1 MRWAGH
7 IGSAALCPAVGVLT
21 NAWYGP
27 PAEGDDG
34 TVNLVGR
41 GAELARLDAA
51 LADAASGSGSAVFVA
66 GEAGIGK
73 TRLVTEFAERTR
85 QGDATVLVGRCI
97 DLIGPGMP
105 YMALAE
111 ALRGLPFPPVRASGP
126 EHPAHLFEEIRAV
139 LEGLAHTRP
148 VLVVLED
155 LQWADASTLDLVS
168 FLAHAIRDI
177 AVLLVGTFRVDDP
190 RPNAPM
196 GRQIGALVRA
206 RAADLVDL
214 GPLCDDEIRVLLHEA
229 AGTVVSDAL
238 TDAICRRSGGNPFF
252 AEELFAASMRGEPA
266 LPRLLRDAL
275 LLRVAGL
282 DSGVLRVAAAVGRD
296 VPYRLLAATV
306 PRPQAD
312 LQDALRAA
320 VEQAVL
326 VPDQSAGTFRF
337 RHALL
342 AEAMYSTLIPG
353 EREELHAR
361 LAAAIAADPGLLGET
376 TVAGDLAQHWEAAG
390 RPAEALVASIEAARH
405 AEEVCGLAEAA
416 RYLER
421 AIGLWCRVPDA
432 ADLTGLSRPDLLTW
446 AAELVDLTGGGP
458 RAARLAREAIGLLDE
473 RTEPTRVGLL
483 YERLG
488 SYLLPTGDRSAG
500 LAACERAVSL
510 VPPVPPSVE
519 RARALTTLGNALQ
532 LSWRHADSR
541 LVCEEALSTAAAAG
555 DDGPA
560 LRARGCLGVDLCY
573 LGRPDDGL
581 AHVAEAR
588 RRAALHGTPRDVVHG
603 FAYHCEV
610 LVTCGRFHEA
620 GRVALDGLEAAR
632 RLGIGRTFGALLAAY
647 AAEALLETGDWA
659 RGDELLDAAM
669 RTGTAFW
676 SHYPRLL
683 RAQLA
688 IGRGDLAAA
697 RDHLESGVQ
706 GAREPSSAARYRRLV
721 TELAL
726 WERRPE
732 AALAAVDDGL
742 RDAVGVH
749 RLRLSAL
756 GLRAAAQTVALA
768 DVRRDR
774 GSARS
779 MRRYADRLLRE
790 ARDVTAEAAEVTPDA
805 AGWRAV
811 AEAEH
816 GQIDNGSKPDGWHTA
831 TDSWDH
837 LDRPYLAAYCRW
849 RYAQALLSSGA
860 PEAAT
865 PPAREA
871 HRVAVRLGARPLQQ
885 ELELLA
891 RRGRLDLAGLAG
903 TPRPPT
909 AHALGLTTREG
920 EVARLLTRGYT
931 NRQIAAELTISVKT
945 ASVHVTHIM
954 RKLGVSS
961 RIEAA
966 AVTHQLLGS

>member
-1 MRWAGH
+1 MM
-7 IGSAALCPAVGVLT
+7 PGV
-21 NAWYGP
+21 Y
-27 PAEGDDG
+27 
-34 TVNLVGR
+34 LVGR

-51 LADAASGSGSAVFVA
+51 LAGAGSGSGSAVFVA

-85 QGDATVLVGRCI
+85 RGGATVLIGRCI

-105 YMALAE
+105 YMAVAE
-111 ALRGLPFPPVRASGP
+111 ALRGLPVPGVRAPGP
-126 EHPAHLFEEIRAV
+126 EHPARLFEEVRAV
-139 LEGLAHTRP
+139 LERLAHAGP

-155 LQWADASTLDLVS
+155 LHWADASTLDLVS
-168 FLAHAIRDI
+168 FLAYAIRDL

-190 RPNAPM
+190 HSNGPL
-196 GRQIGALVRA
+196 GRQTGGLLRA
-206 RAADLVDL
+206 RAADLVEL
-214 GPLCDDEIRVLLHEA
+214 GPLHDDEIRILLHEA
-229 AGTVVSDAL
+229 AGTALPDAL
-238 TDAICRRSGGNPFF
+238 TGAICRRSAGNPFF
-252 AEELFAASMRGEPA
+252 AEELFAASVRGEPA

-282 DSGVLRVAAAVGRD
+282 DSGVLQVAAAVGRD
-296 VPYRLLAATV
+296 VPYRLLVATV
-306 PRPQAD
+306 PRPPAD
-312 LQDALRAA
+312 LLDALRAA
-320 VEQAVL
+320 VEHAVL

-342 AEAMYSTLIPG
+342 AEAVYSTLIPG

-361 LAAAIAADPGLLGET
+361 LAGAIAADPGLLGRVA
-376 TVAGDLAQHWEAAG
+376 VAGELAQHWAAAD

-405 AEEVCGLAEAA
+405 AEAVCGLAEAA

-421 AIGLWCRVPDA
+421 AIDLWHRVPGA
-432 ADLTGLSRPDLLTW
+432 ADLTGLSRAGLLTR

-458 RAARLAREAIGLLDE
+458 RAAQLAREAIGLLDE
-473 RTEPTRVGLL
+473 RAEPTRVGLL

-488 SYLLPTGDRSAG
+488 SYLLPIGDRSAG
-500 LAACERAVSL
+500 LAACERAVGL
-510 VPPVPPSVE
+510 VPPAPPSVE
-519 RARALTTLGNALQ
+519 RARVLTTLGNALQ

-541 LVCEEALSTAAAAG
+541 LVCEEALSAAAAAH

-620 GRVALDGLEAAR
+620 GRVALDGLETAR
-632 RLGIGRTFGALLAAY
+632 RLGVGRTFGALLAAY

-659 RGDELLDAAM
+659 RSDGLLDAAT
-669 RTGTAFW
+669 RDGTTFW

-688 IGRGDLAAA
+688 IGRGDLDAA
-697 RDHLESGVQ
+697 REHLESGVQ
-706 GAREPSSAARYRRLV
+706 GAREPSSAARYWRLV

-726 WERRPE
+726 WECRPE
-732 AALAAVDDGL
+732 AALTAVDDGL
-742 RDAVGVH
+742 REAVGVH

-756 GLRAAAQTVALA
+756 GLRAAAQTAALA
-768 DVRRDR
+768 DVRQDR
-774 GSARS
+774 RSART
-779 MRRYADRLLRE
+779 MRRHADRLLCE
-790 ARDVTAEAAEVTPDA
+790 ARDATAAAAAVTPDA
-805 AGWRAV
+805 TGWRAI

-816 GQIDNGSKPDGWHTA
+816 GQIDSGTTSDGWHA
-831 TDSWDH
+831 AMDAWDA

-849 RYAQALLSSGA
+849 RYAQALLAGGA
-860 PEAAT
+860 PEAAN
-865 PPAREA
+865 PPARQA
-871 HRVAVRLGARPLQQ
+871 HRMAVRLGARPLQR

-891 RRGRLDLAGLAG
+891 QRGRLDLAGLAG
-903 TPRPPT
+903 TPQPPA
-909 AHALGLTTREG
+909 AHVLGLTAREC

-931 NRQIAAELTISVKT
+931 NRQIAAELTISAKT

-966 AVTHQLLGS
+966 TVTHQLLGQADP